1 MGNFNNFNI
10 FWCVYVCE
18 KFNKIRF
25 IQFRGKKREFQR
37 KMCSPHQMRLGK
49 SFLFAFWFSVGGAM
63 KKDQNT
69 SGKASKTKVRLFASE
84 RVRIGNYGYNGLMRC
99 VYIILFGSN
108 LTKNEHSNHYK
119 ANLHTINM
127 CVCVCDVFKRLLRFV
142 SSLVVSM
149 AK

>member
-1 MGNFNNFNI
+1 M
-10 FWCVYVCE
+10 CVKSSTKSGSYS
-18 KFNKIRF
+18 FG
-25 IQFRGKKREFQR
+25 GKKRERISTKNVFTAPDVSGE
-37 KMCSPHQMRLGK
+37 KF
-49 SFLFAFWFSVGGAM
+49 FLLAFWFSVGGAM

-127 CVCVCDVFKRLLRFV
+127 CV
-142 SSLVVSM
+142 
-149 AK
+149 